1 MRAHLHSFA
10 GKSKKKKKRAIK
22 ALQTPFYCLLLRDI
36 NKSITKETRSKE
48 HSLMRMD
55 CRDAELLQSQATNS
69 SANVT

>member
-1 MRAHLHSFA
+1 M
-10 GKSKKKKKRAIK
+10 
-22 ALQTPFYCLLLRDI
+22 QTPFYCLLLRDI